1 MFQAKHHVTLGGRHY
16 LPGEMIEGKVPEWW
30 LSVGA
35 AVQVDDEPESGTTPL
50 SGGQDDTDQTD
61 QGQESE
67 ETDQSQESEETD
79 QSQESEETDQG
90 QESEETDQTDQSDQ
104 EEEFDQEAA
113 PLEINVS
120 AGIIPP
126 PEQEKPEKPEKPSRT
141 RRNGGK

>member
-61 QGQESE
+61 QS
-67 ETDQSQESEETD
+67 
-79 QSQESEETDQG
+79 
-90 QESEETDQTDQSDQ
+90 QESEETDQTDQTDQ
-104 EEEFDQEAA
+104 EEFDQEAA
-113 PLEINVS
+113 PPEIDVS

-126 PEQEKPEKPEKPSRT
+126 HEREKRSKPEKPSRT

>member
-61 QGQESE
+61 QSQESE
-67 ETDQSQESEETD
+67 ETDQTDQSQESEETD
-79 QSQESEETDQG
+79 Q
-90 QESEETDQTDQSDQ
+90 TDQTDQ
-104 EEEFDQEAA
+104 EEFDQEAA
-113 PLEINVS
+113 PPEIDVS

-126 PEQEKPEKPEKPSRT
+126 HEREKRSKPEKPSRT

>member
-35 AVQVDDEPESGTTPL
+35 AVQVDDEPESGVVPL
-50 SGGQDDTDQTD
+50 SGGQDDTGQGQESDQTD
-61 QGQESE
+61 QGQEP
-67 ETDQSQESEETD
+67 
-79 QSQESEETDQG
+79 G
-90 QESEETDQTDQSDQ
+90 ETDQTDQEEFDQ
-104 EEEFDQEAA
+104 EEFDQEAA
-113 PLEINVS
+113 PPEIDVS

-126 PEQEKPEKPEKPSRT
+126 PEQEKPEKRSKPSRT